1 MPSVDSDRRRQLPA
15 VDRVL
20 VDPLLGP
27 LLTLYGT
34 GALATQVRA
43 ELAELREELAAG
55 RLGESE
61 LAERLARLPERLER
75 HLEERFGAPLSR
87 VLNGTGIFLHTN
99 LGRAPLPAA
108 VAARLGE
115 LSTAACDLELD
126 LATGRRGDRAGR
138 LEGLLMAL
146 TGAEAA
152 RVTNNSAAA
161 LLLALGALAAGREV
175 IVSRGELVE
184 IGGSFRIPE
193 ILAAS
198 GARIVEVGTTNRT
211 RLADYERAIG
221 PESALLLKVHASNFR
236 LSGFVAAVEA
246 PALADLA
253 HRRGLAL
260 VVDEGAGLLR
270 PPAAGACPA
279 SAPALAGHPSM
290 AELLAAGCDLVIGSG
305 DKLLGGPQAGLLLGR
320 CAVVERCAQHPI
332 YRAVRPGR
340 LVTAALDG
348 VLRLHL
354 AGRGLPID
362 RLWAA
367 PESLEQRLAP
377 LAVRL
382 GAEILPAPA
391 FVGGGA
397 APEIAIAG
405 RALAFSGPL
414 STPAFAERLR
424 RGGAGLPP
432 VLGALRDGRFWLDL
446 RTIDPADDETLAR
459 AVERAQLGDH
469 GDHSDRGDRGDAPG
483 PAGPDV
489 RQKG

>member
-20 VDPLLGP
+20 GDPRLAP

-34 GALATQVRA
+34 GAVATQVRA
-43 ELAELREELAAG
+43 ELAELRQELAAG
-55 RLGESE
+55 SLDEAE
-61 LAERLARLPERLER
+61 LAPRLAALPERLQR
-75 HLEERFGAPLSR
+75 RLGDRLGAALSR

-99 LGRAPLPAA
+99 LGRAPLPAE
-108 VAARLGE
+108 VAERLVE

-138 LEGLLMAL
+138 IEGLLVAL

-161 LLLALGALAAGREV
+161 LLLALAALACGREV

-221 PESALLLKVHASNFR
+221 PETALLLKVHASNFR

-270 PPAAGACPA
+270 PPVAGTCPA
-279 SAPALAGHPSM
+279 SAPALAGHPSL

-320 CAVVERCAQHPI
+320 CAAVERCARHPI

-354 AGRGLPID
+354 AGRPLPLD
-362 RLWAA
+362 RLWAT
-367 PESLEQRLAP
+367 PETLEQRLAP
-377 LAVRL
+377 LAARL

-391 FVGGGA
+391 YVGGGA
-397 APEIAIAG
+397 APEIEIVG
-405 RALAFSGPL
+405 NALAFPGRR
-414 STPAFAERLR
+414 STPAFAARLR
-424 RGGAGLPP
+424 RGGGGLPP

-446 RTIDPADDETLAR
+446 RTVDPADDETLAR
-459 AVERAQLGDH
+459 AVERALG
-469 GDHSDRGDRGDAPG
+469 GDQEDLS
-483 PAGPDV
+483 GPDDW
-489 RQKG
+489 QEG